1 MAEVKKAR
9 LFLRR
14 GTDTDRK
21 TTTLCE
27 GELGYST
34 DAFRVVVGDG
44 TTAGG
49 KSLGTTV
56 HVSGGGLGKHFYT
69 KLVQASAYDG
79 GTGGFAMQG
88 DLAAF
93 PARPYYKADGV
104 TTSTPGPSATT
115 VMLLTADVG
124 VGNNASLGSSWVP
137 INSAIPWGNLQVN
150 ADDITGDYISGGDIS
165 GDVTFSG
172 TINTTKTTTTS
183 AIVGSLAGTG
193 NRNVFV
199 TATGQLTAKDTTTD
213 SKTADGTLKF
223 VTTQSVSSKN
233 GSGAYTDWRTT
244 QFSPSVV
251 PRNASVGLFQFVWDE
266 HSSGGDYDILMVRS
280 SASGTTALTAVFA
293 SKTYSAYDVKA
304 GGSSQFYCPLS
315 SGDHGGTIKTA
326 FDWKMYDRTEEGVA
340 ITEAVFNGGFD
351 FRLIGYM

>member
-223 VTTQSVSSKN
+223 VTTQLVSSKN

-251 PRNASVGLFQFVWDE
+251 PRNASVGLFQFVYNADPAA
-266 HSSGGDYDILMVRS
+266 GGKYDVLMVRS
-280 SASGTTALTAVFA
+280 SATGTTALTAVYEGDPDN
-293 SKTYSAYDVKA
+293 TERT

-315 SGDHGGTIKTA
+315 SGDHGGTIKAA
-326 FDWKMYDRTEEGVA
+326 FDWKMFDRSQDGSA
-340 ITEAVFNGGFD
+340 ITAAVFNSGFD

>member
-56 HVSGGGLGKHFYT
+56 HVSGGGLGRHFYT

-88 DLAAF
+88 DLAVF
-93 PARPYYKADGV
+93 PARSYYKADGV

-124 VGNNASLGSSWVP
+124 VGNNASVGSSWVP

-223 VTTQSVSSKN
+223 VTTQSISSKN
-233 GSGAYTDWRTT
+233 GTGAYTDWRTT
-244 QFSPSVV
+244 EFTSVV
-251 PRNASVGLFQFVWDE
+251 PFNASVGLFQFVWDQRAA
-266 HSSGGDYDILMVRS
+266 STTYDILMVRS
-280 SASGTTALTAVFA
+280 SATGTTALTAVYEGPDGNN
-293 SKTYSAYDVKA
+293 KGV

-315 SGDHGGTIKTA
+315 SNGTTKTA
-326 FDWKMYDRTEEGVA
+326 FDWKMYERSQEGSA
-340 ITEAVFNGGFD
+340 ITTAVFDRGFD